1 MGTILGLND
10 GRIESDGNKLG
21 TVVGVRLMLGR
32 RVGADEGSTDI
43 DGPDEG

>member
-10 GRIESDGNKLG
+10 GRIDSDGNTLG

-32 RVGADEGSTDI
+32 MLGAEEGSIDI
-43 DGPDEG
+43 DGSDEG